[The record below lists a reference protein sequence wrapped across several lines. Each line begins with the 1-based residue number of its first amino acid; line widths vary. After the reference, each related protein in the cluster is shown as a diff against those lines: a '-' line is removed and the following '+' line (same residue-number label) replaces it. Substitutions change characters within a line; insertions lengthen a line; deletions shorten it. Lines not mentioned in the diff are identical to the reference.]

1 MYWTVAVSCVL
12 GAFRAGPTEQGLV
25 NLTEEAFGFLVCHTD
40 LLFRAVVMVSSGLS
54 GKGSQPL
61 EDNIGLEIGP
71 VCYSPA
77 LRAAPWRL
85 AFFPAKAETGT
96 AEAVPTVYGDGVQ
109 EAVHAD
115 GAGEFTLE
123 GLQCV

>member
-1 MYWTVAVSCVL
+1 MVAVSCVL
-12 GAFRAGPTEQGLV
+12 GAFRAGPAEQGLV
-25 NLTEEAFGFLVCHTD
+25 SLTEEASGFLVCLTD
-40 LLFRAVVMVSSGLS
+40 LLLRAVVVVSSGMS

-61 EDNIGLEIGP
+61 EDNIGFEIRP
-71 VCYSPA
+71 LCYSPA
-77 LRAAPWRL
+77 LRAAPWGL
-85 AFFPAKAETGT
+85 AFFPAKAQTGT

-123 GLQCV
+123 DLQYV

>member
-1 MYWTVAVSCVL
+1 ML
-12 GAFRAGPTEQGLV
+12 RAFRAGPTEQGLV

-40 LLFRAVVMVSSGLS
+40 LLLRAVVVVSSGLS

-61 EDNIGLEIGP
+61 EGKVGFEIRP
-71 VCYSPA
+71 LWYFPA
-77 LRAAPWRL
+77 LRAAPWGL
-85 AFFPAKAETGT
+85 AFFPAKAQAGT

-109 EAVHAD
+109 EALGAD

-123 GLQCV
+123 DLQCV

>member
-1 MYWTVAVSCVL
+1 MYWPVAVSCVL
-12 GAFRAGPTEQGLV
+12 GMLRAGPTEQGLV
-25 NLTEEAFGFLVCHTD
+25 SLTEEAFGFLVCHTD
-40 LLFRAVVMVSSGLS
+40 LLLRAVVVVSSGLS

-61 EDNIGLEIGP
+61 EHNIGLEIRAL
-71 VCYSPA
+71 CYSPA

-85 AFFPAKAETGT
+85 AFFPAKAQTGM
-96 AEAVPTVYGDGVQ
+96 AEAVPSVYGDRVQ

-123 GLQCV
+123 DLQCV